1 MKKVFILLTVLFIA
15 YSAQTKAQEVINKI
29 MKEKVLVVGTTG
41 EQFPFTFKDGK
52 GKLQGIDINI
62 ANRLAKELGVEAK
75 FEVMPFEKLIEA
87 LKAGKVDIILS
98 GMTTTVKRNTEVA
111 FPGVYYKTG
120 KSILTFKKELYKG
133 EVNAINRKDIT
144 LAATENTTSEKYVKA
159 NYPNAKLVTVK
170 DISDAKKMLL
180 DGKVD
185 GVVADYETTEMLA
198 FDISDKS
205 VYYKNIS
212 KSTEKEFISP
222 AVSAKDFLFI
232 NLVSNY
238 IDRVNAYDED
248 EAIEN
253 LWIKYLN

>member
-1 MKKVFILLTVLFIA
+1 MKKVFILLTVLFFA
-15 YSAQTKAQEVINKI
+15 YSTQTKAQEIINKI

-41 EQFPFTFKDGK
+41 EQFPFNFKDSK
-52 GKLQGIDINI
+52 GNLNGIDINI
-62 ANRLAKELGVEAK
+62 ANALAKRLGVEAK
-75 FEVMPFEKLIEA
+75 FEIMPFEKLIEA
-87 LKAGKVDIILS
+87 LKEGKIDIILS
-98 GMTTTVKRNTEVA
+98 GMSVTTKRNTEVA

-133 EVNAINRKDIT
+133 DVKAVNRKEIT
-144 LAATENTTSEKYVKA
+144 LSATENTTSEKYVKA

-170 DISDAKKMLL
+170 DISEAKKLLL
-180 DGKVD
+180 DGKID

-198 FDISDKS
+198 FGITDKS

-232 NLVSNY
+232 NLVSNF

-248 EAIEN
+248 EAVEN